1 MWHTRTSILAGY
13 LEICYHNI
21 LTSGGPTLKH
31 LREIASLC
39 PGLDTSP
46 TCSHDVTIVITA
58 IIIAVIFTILIIV
71 NIFFAVLIIFSIQS
85 LISIL
90 M

>member
-58 IIIAVIFTILIIV
+58 IIIVIFTILTIV
-71 NIFFAVLIIFSIQS
+71 NIFFAILIIFSILF
-85 LISIL
+85 LIIIL